1 MRSAAGYLNDGSF
14 AKAVPHAVRVRNSF
28 SSTAARML
36 AFTGNQLY
44 TIPAIYRF
52 RADSGSHLLR
62 FPNGCSGRA
71 AAAFRRCRVRMVSSV
86 CRTLHAGMLPA
97 DGEVLQLRSALQAY
111 AAAAEREA
119 AQAARYGAL
128 VFEACTDAYVP
139 DADLIENQAMIP
151 DMSRVL
157 LRLAVKKLVPFQDR
171 VISEQTLRQL
181 LRIPA
186 WNPCLKRSARIWT
199 TRRIACGS
207 WRRFCLTERFR
218 PQEQVS
224 AFDDA
229 VNLLRQSYG
238 RRAAPD
244 AGERACR
251 RTAECRRRQSVL
263 CKDSAV
269 CLRGADVC
277 ALYGGSISGPENAAA
292 HEAL

>member
-1 MRSAAGYLNDGSF
+1 
-14 AKAVPHAVRVRNSF
+14 
-28 SSTAARML
+28 
-36 AFTGNQLY
+36 
-44 TIPAIYRF
+44 
-52 RADSGSHLLR
+52 
-62 FPNGCSGRA
+62 
-71 AAAFRRCRVRMVSSV
+71 MVGSV

-97 DGEVLQLRSALQAY
+97 DGEILQLRSALQAY

-151 DMSRVL
+151 DMSRAL

-251 RTAECRRRQSVL
+251 RTAECRRRQPVL

>member
-62 FPNGCSGRA
+62 VPNGCSGRA
-71 AAAFRRCRVRMVSSV
+71 AAAFRRCRVRMVGSV

-128 VFEACTDAYVP
+128 VFETCTDAYVP
-139 DADLIENQAMIP
+139 DADLIENQSMIP

-218 PQEQVS
+218 SRNRFQHLTMRSICSGRATVAALHQTQANALAGALLS
-224 AFDDA
+224 AA
-229 VNLLRQSYG
+229 
-238 RRAAPD
+238 
-244 AGERACR
+244 
-251 RTAECRRRQSVL
+251 
-263 CKDSAV
+263 
-269 CLRGADVC
+269 
-277 ALYGGSISGPENAAA
+277 GGSLSSARILLYAFAEQTFAPYTADQ
-292 HEAL
+292 

>member
-1 MRSAAGYLNDGSF
+1 
-14 AKAVPHAVRVRNSF
+14 
-28 SSTAARML
+28 
-36 AFTGNQLY
+36 
-44 TIPAIYRF
+44 
-52 RADSGSHLLR
+52 
-62 FPNGCSGRA
+62 
-71 AAAFRRCRVRMVSSV
+71 
-86 CRTLHAGMLPA
+86 
-97 DGEVLQLRSALQAY
+97 
-111 AAAAEREA
+111 
-119 AQAARYGAL
+119 
-128 VFEACTDAYVP
+128 
-139 DADLIENQAMIP
+139 MIP

-244 AGERACR
+244 AGGSLSSARILLYAFAEQTFAPY
-251 RTAECRRRQSVL
+251 TADQ
-263 CKDSAV
+263 
-269 CLRGADVC
+269 
-277 ALYGGSISGPENAAA
+277 
-292 HEAL
+292 